1 MADSSQ
7 NTIKYVLAGVST
19 IALCAGLWYL
29 SRDDEALDYRK
40 FSKQKLEKLME
51 EVELEITCIYAR
63 NYNLLLKLKEED
75 GYEKA
80 ALG

>member
-19 IALCAGLWYL
+19 LALCAGLWYL

-40 FSKQKLEKLME
+40 FNKQKLEALMSE
-51 EVELEITCIYAR
+51 IQLEITCIYAR
-63 NYNLLLKLKEED
+63 NYNLLLKIKEEE
-75 GYEKA
+75 GYDKS
-80 ALG
+80 ALS